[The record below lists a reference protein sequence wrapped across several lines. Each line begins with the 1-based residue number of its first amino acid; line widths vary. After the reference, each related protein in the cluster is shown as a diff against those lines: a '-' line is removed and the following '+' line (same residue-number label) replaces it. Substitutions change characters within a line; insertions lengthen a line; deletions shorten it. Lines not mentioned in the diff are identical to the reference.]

1 MNPIKLRYRAQESL
15 SGSPQHSSLKIL
27 EESSDSISLSFG
39 GTGKAVLLVKPFRLD
54 VYDEDQL
61 VLSVNAKGLLY
72 HHLHYSSMLPKL
84 INFMIESINL
94 KILEESSDSISLSFG
109 GTGKAVLLVK
119 PFRLDVYDED
129 QLVLSVNA
137 KGLLYHHLH
146 YSSMLPKLINF
157 MIESINYYLIILVPC
172 PQSKKDGVL

>member
-15 SGSPQHSSLKIL
+15 SGSPQLSSLKIL

-39 GTGKAVLLVKPFRLD
+39 GTGKVVLLVKPFRLD

-61 VLSVNAKGLLY
+61 V
-72 HHLHYSSMLPKL
+72 
-84 INFMIESINL
+84 I
-94 KILEESSDSISLSFG
+94 
-109 GTGKAVLLVK
+109 
-119 PFRLDVYDED
+119 
-129 QLVLSVNA
+129 SVNA